1 MKAEKQLLKAKP
13 RDCGEASLVEEGT
26 IWIGSKWHACTQ
38 DDIKKLGRLG
48 MAGVPSRCPCIG
60 LLLPFLV
67 SFD

>member
-38 DDIKKLGRLG
+38 DDIKKLGHPPILVRAFSPLL
-48 MAGVPSRCPCIG
+48 SRVGCVA
-60 LLLPFLV
+60 L
-67 SFD
+67 